1 MAKKMLRL
9 VGLALLAL
17 GAFLVWYRWNYSM
30 KKAVG
35 FEMRPSGRAGDVLI
49 ATQGSAYK
57 DSVVSCLVRDLADM
71 DVHVRVMDISGLA
84 SADTASW
91 DAIVLLHTWEYY
103 EPQLD
108 AADFAVRHPGL
119 SKLVVLTTSGSGG
132 ERLDTVDG
140 ISSASVIADAQADET
155 ILLKRV
161 KELLPR

>member
-1 MAKKMLRL
+1 M
-9 VGLALLAL
+9 
-17 GAFLVWYRWNYSM
+17 
-30 KKAVG
+30 
-35 FEMRPSGRAGDVLI
+35 
-49 ATQGSAYK
+49 
-57 DSVVSCLVRDLADM
+57 
-71 DVHVRVMDISGLA
+71 
-84 SADTASW
+84 
-91 DAIVLLHTWEYY
+91 LLHTWEYY